1 MSVLRFRATTLV
13 ATVAVLATAGAC
25 SDFLKVENPNTV
37 NAVDVNPIADAP
49 TLAASAL
56 QDFAASYGTFV
67 VFGGIFS
74 GELYSADV
82 NSAGNLFSVRRVDE
96 TMTNSYL
103 SSMSKA
109 RVLATKVITALK
121 GSPAETGI
129 NAAKAWMVSGY
140 AFLTLSD
147 HFCTIA
153 VDGGPEL
160 NTAMML
166 DSVVANLT
174 KAIDISGALSG
185 AEALQIKNAA
195 LVGRARA
202 YLQAGKKPLAIAD
215 ANAVSAGFRY
225 DLTFIN
231 DQSNI
236 QRLGNYVWYIEFS
249 IGTLSAAPDFRNST
263 DPRIATVAPAVNK
276 LKPMDSQTD
285 MWSIGKYPSYAS
297 PVRLASKI
305 EADYIVAEATGT
317 SAMLALI
324 QARRAANGQPAY
336 SGATD
341 DASVLVEFL
350 KQRTYEFYV
359 EGKRMSDFRRYPT
372 VLPFIVPT
380 GTPYRKANVPAYGD
394 GLCWPISIQEKQNN
408 PNFPK
413 A

>member
-1 MSVLRFRATTLV
+1 MKALRFRSTVMVGVVAILAAT
-13 ATVAVLATAGAC
+13 AC

-37 NAVDVNPIADAP
+37 NAADVDAIADAP

-56 QDFAASYGTFV
+56 QDFAAAYGTYV

-82 NSAGNLFSVRRVDE
+82 NSSGNLFSVRRVDE
-96 TMTNSYL
+96 TMTNGYL
-103 SSMSKA
+103 SSMSKS

-140 AFLTLSD
+140 AFLAMSD

-160 NTAMML
+160 TTAMML

-174 KAIDISGALSG
+174 KAIDIAGALSG
-185 AEALQIKNAA
+185 SEALPIKNAA

-202 YLQAGKKPLAIAD
+202 YLQSGKKALALAD
-215 ANAVSAGFRY
+215 ANAVSAGFTY
-225 DLTFIN
+225 NLTFIN
-231 DQSNI
+231 DLSNI

-249 IGTLSAAPDFRNST
+249 IGTLSAAPDYRNSS

-305 EADYIVAEATGT
+305 EADYIAAEATGT
-317 SAMLALI
+317 AAMLSQI
-324 QARRAANGQPAY
+324 QARRTANGQPSY

-341 DASVLVEFL
+341 DHSVLVEFL

-359 EGKRMSDFRRYPT
+359 EGKRMGDFRRYPND
-372 VLPFIVPT
+372 LPFLVAT

-394 GLCWPISIQEKQNN
+394 GLCWPLSIQEKSNN
-408 PNFPK
+408 PNFGKP
-413 A
+413 

>member
-1 MSVLRFRATTLV
+1 MAAVV
-13 ATVAVLATAGAC
+13 AILAPAGC

-37 NAVDVNPIADAP
+37 TAADVNAVADAP

-56 QDFAASYGTFV
+56 QDFAASYGTYV

-82 NSAGNLFSVRRVDE
+82 NSGGNLFSVRRVDE
-96 TMTNSYL
+96 TMTDGYL

-121 GSPAETGI
+121 GSPAETGV
-129 NAAKAWMVSGY
+129 NAAKAWMVAGY
-140 AFLTLSD
+140 AFLVLSD

-160 NTAMML
+160 TTAMML
-166 DSVVANLT
+166 DSVSANLT
-174 KAIDISGALSG
+174 KAIDIAGALSG
-185 AEALQIKNAA
+185 SDAAQIKNAA

-202 YLQAGKKPLAIAD
+202 YLQAGKKSLALAD
-215 ANAVSAGFRY
+215 ANAVSAGFAY
-225 DLTFIN
+225 NLTFIN
-231 DQSNI
+231 DLSNI

-249 IGTLSAAPDFRNST
+249 IGTLSAAPDFRNSS
-263 DPRIATVAPAVNK
+263 DPRIATVSPAVNK

-305 EADYIVAEATGT
+305 EADYVAAEATGT
-317 SAMLALI
+317 AAMLALI
-324 QARRAANGQPAY
+324 QARRTANGQPAY
-336 SGATD
+336 AGATD
-341 DASVLVEFL
+341 DHSVLVEFL

-359 EGKRMSDFRRYPT
+359 EGKHMSDFRRYPND
-372 VLPFIVPT
+372 LPFLVAA
-380 GTPYRKANVPAYGD
+380 GTPYRKANVPAYGN
-394 GLCWPISIQEKQNN
+394 GLCWPISIQEKSNN
-408 PNFPK
+408 PNFAHP
-413 A
+413 